1 LQLPAKGKGCLTEF
15 CAFIEAHGDHPEN
28 IVEVVCDMS
37 PAFLATIEKEFISA
51 SVTVDWFH
59 VAQLFSTAVDEV
71 RKLQARHTKLP
82 DHTR

>member
-1 LQLPAKGKGCLTEF
+1 
-15 CAFIEAHGDHPEN
+15 
-28 IVEVVCDMS
+28 MS